1 MVLLWIDLIKA
12 FFGQANLVFL
22 AELIIFFN
30 AEFLYYLLNSC

>member
-22 AELIIFFN
+22 AELIIFFLMQS
-30 AEFLYYLLNSC
+30 FYTIF